1 MTLPI
6 TRITHPDDPL
16 LDTLCDR
23 LSELAPSLEAEDAWP
38 AHQLEECGRYGVFEW
53 FVELLLRKNRQ
64 EKEMRLMEMT
74 MKWWNQ
80 KIK

>member
-1 MTLPI
+1 MIIGDVPYNHRLCLAYLFI
-6 TRITHPDDPL
+6 RIT
-16 LDTLCDR
+16 
-23 LSELAPSLEAEDAWP
+23 LSKRIGPIIVELALLLIICSLA
-38 AHQLEECGRYGVFEW
+38 VFEW